1 MSIKQLNE
9 MQTEA
14 RFLRMMAFKSNYTN
28 QYIMDTLSELESNI
42 DKLYTEL
49 NKESIIYLVNN
60 VKVIYETITEFFKMA
75 FIGLDIVLSSINQ
88 KNVDKIILVF
98 NRISKYINKIKLFM
112 NNNTF
117 YKKNIQEVIDIMN
130 EMKISFDF
138 NLLDNESK
146 KIFQEKVL
154 NQLLYENY
162 ELFDT
167 CNNSINSLFSA
178 YDDSKLNINQ
188 LMSSVNQ
195 ILDKISKTI
204 DSTISNI

>member
-14 RFLRMMAFKSNYTN
+14 RFLRMMSFKSNYTN
-28 QYIMDTLSELESNI
+28 KYIIDKLSELESNI
-42 DKLYTEL
+42 DKLYTDL

-98 NRISKYINKIKLFM
+98 NRISKYINKIQLSM

-117 YKKNIQEVIDIMN
+117 YKKNIQEVTDIIN

-146 KIFQEKVL
+146 KIFQEKIL

-162 ELFDT
+162 QLFDT
-167 CNNSINSLFSA
+167 SNSSVYSLFSA
-178 YDDSKLNINQ
+178 YDDSQLNINQ
-188 LMSSVNQ
+188 LMSSINE
-195 ILDKISKTI
+195 ILAKLSKTI